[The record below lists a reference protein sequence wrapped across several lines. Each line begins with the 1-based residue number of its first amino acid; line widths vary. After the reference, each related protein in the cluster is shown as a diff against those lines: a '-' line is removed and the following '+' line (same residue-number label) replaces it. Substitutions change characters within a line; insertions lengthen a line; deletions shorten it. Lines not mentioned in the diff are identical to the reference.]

1 MKSLKKYLIST
12 AGAKDRIIE
21 ANYFRKGTN
30 GVTFNR
36 IVDDQT
42 ADLQIAYFPFRNLLG
57 IMDITCISDET
68 FKEK

>member
-36 IVDDQT
+36 IVDDSR
-42 ADLQIAYFPFRNLLG
+42 P
-57 IMDITCISDET
+57 SDCL
-68 FKEK
+68 FSF